1 MRAALG
7 LALAAGG
14 VVLALLVLHGRTP
27 FDVSSTSGLTS
38 ATSGGSAAPTP
49 TYPVQNPTSS
59 QQIQHFG
66 GMP

>member
-27 FDVSSTSGLTS
+27 FDVSSTS

-49 TYPVQNPTSS
+49 SYPIQNPTAA
-59 QQIQHFG
+59 QTIQHFG

>member
-27 FDVSSTSGLTS
+27 FDVSSSTSG
-38 ATSGGSAAPTP
+38 ASGGSAASTP
-49 TYPVQNPTSS
+49 SYPIQNPTAA
-59 QQIQHFG
+59 QTIQHFG
-66 GMP
+66 GLP

>member
-27 FDVSSTSGLTS
+27 FDVASTSAS
-38 ATSGGSAAPTP
+38 AGGSAAPTP
-49 TYPVQNPTSS
+49 SYPIQNPTAG
-59 QQIQHFG
+59 QTTQHFG

>member
-27 FDVSSTSGLTS
+27 FDVSMVSG
-38 ATSGGSAAPTP
+38 ASGGSAASTP
-49 TYPVQNPTSS
+49 SYPIQNPTAA
-59 QQIQHFG
+59 QTIQHFG
-66 GMP
+66 GLP

>member
-27 FDVSSTSGLTS
+27 FDVASTSAS
-38 ATSGGSAAPTP
+38 SGGSAAPTP